1 MPPDP
6 LLALFAE
13 YNPAIWPLQLVAYAG
28 AVGLL
33 GLVVV
38 RPSRRMD
45 RLLSAFLAA
54 VWLFIGIVFHGLF
67 VRRMDATQSL
77 VYMAAFAAQA
87 GLFIAY
93 GVVGHRLAYAP
104 ARNASSIVGWTAI
117 GYALVVYPLIG
128 IALGHPYPQ
137 APLFG
142 AAPCP
147 TTILTLGVLLLA
159 RPPLPKRL
167 LVVPL
172 AWALVATPAAVGR
185 GIVED
190 VAMLVVAILAV
201 VIVAVRD
208 RHRADRAIATPA
220 LRCRTRLR
228 PDDPAGEAAHAIRPS
243 DG

>member
-1 MPPDP
+1 MPVDP
-6 LLALFAE
+6 LLALFAA

-28 AVGLL
+28 VVILL
-33 GLVVV
+33 SLIVA
-38 RPSRRMD
+38 RPSRRTD
-45 RLLSAFLAA
+45 QLVSGFLAV

-67 VRRMDATQSL
+67 VRRMDAAQSVVYAAGFAIQAALL
-77 VYMAAFAAQA
+77 V
-87 GLFIAY
+87 AY
-93 GVVGHRLAYAP
+93 GVVGHRVVF
-104 ARNASSIVGWTAI
+104 ARAGHVSSVVGWTAVA
-117 GYALVVYPLIG
+117 YALVVYPLLG

-159 RPPLPKRL
+159 RPPLPRLL

-190 VAMLVVAILAV
+190 VAMLLVAVLAV
-201 VIVAVRD
+201 VLVTLRD
-208 RHRADRAIATPA
+208 RRPGTAVTPTSA
-220 LRCRTRLR
+220 AGAHPAPTR
-228 PDDPAGEAAHAIRPS
+228 
-243 DG
+243 